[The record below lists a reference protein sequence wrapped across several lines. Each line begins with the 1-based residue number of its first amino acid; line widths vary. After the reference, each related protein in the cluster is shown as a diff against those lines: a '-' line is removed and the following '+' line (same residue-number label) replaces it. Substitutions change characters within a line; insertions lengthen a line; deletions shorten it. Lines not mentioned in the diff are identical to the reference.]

1 HGFIRVVLGAAHRP
15 CLSSVHH
22 LQYPIAPTR
31 DIRDIYPP
39 QQHQQQQQQ
48 QQQQLTTTQSPLAQ
62 QQKDPSE
69 STVFIQINQFQLPIT
84 VRVSVKRWIL
94 LLDVNIATSRS

>member
-22 LQYPIAPTR
+22 RQYPIAPSR

-39 QQHQQQQQQ
+39 QQPQQQHQQQ
-48 QQQQLTTTQSPLAQ
+48 LITSQSPLAQ

-69 STVFIQINQFQLPIT
+69 PTVFIQINQFQLPIA

-94 LLDVNIATSRS
+94 LLDVNIATSWS